1 MARYICIMKFLVFI
15 IGLLIASQTSATNA
29 ETLRLECRYVHTNSY
44 SSPPEGDRIIRYF
57 DLNMNRET
65 AQTRT
70 ETGVEINLQTL
81 FWNEDYIGLVSGGSD
96 SFITGLTSYLF
107 DRKNSRV
114 VFSHLSP
121 NDANLERRKGLHG
134 IIKMTGALSNI
145 LMSCSSLGGF

>member
-29 ETLRLECRYVHTNSY
+29 ETLRLECSYVPTNSH
-44 SSPPEGDRIIRYF
+44 SPPSEGDRIIRYF
-57 DLNMNRET
+57 DLNINRET
-65 AQTRT
+65 AQVRT
-70 ETGVEINLQTL
+70 KAGTEVTLQTL
-81 FWNEDYIGLVSGGSD
+81 FWNEDFIGLVSGDSD

-121 NDANLERRKGLHG
+121 SGIEMLASPLFGL
-134 IIKMTGALSNI
+134 SDI
-145 LMSCSSLGGF
+145 LMSCSNLDGF